1 MATTKDE
8 QPVEEVVNVTKTTTK
23 KEVEKLYNDGVNIY
37 DIATQVYG
45 FDSEDAVKQIKRL
58 LGKEELI

>member
-1 MATTKDE
+1 MATTNDD
-8 QPVEEVVNVTKTTTK
+8 QPVNVTKTTTK

-37 DIATQVYG
+37 DIANQVYG
-45 FDSEDAVKQIKRL
+45 FDSDDAVKQIKRL

>member
-1 MATTKDE
+1 MATTNDD
-8 QPVEEVVNVTKTTTK
+8 QPVNVTKTTTK